1 MLSFI
6 KSIFGFG
13 SKRKLKKYYK
23 ILNNINSLEDRFK
36 GYSDQ
41 ELQDFS
47 RDLIERSRKDNTIL
61 PVILPEAYAL
71 VREASVRTLGL
82 RHYDVQMIG
91 GISLFNDKIAEMKTG
106 EGKTL
111 TSTLPIYLRALA
123 GRGVHIITVNDYLAH
138 RDALSSEPLFNFL
151 GLTVGVNLS
160 TSSDEE
166 KKHAYNCD
174 ITYGTNNEFAFD
186 YLRDNMASSL
196 SSMVQRSHY
205 YCIIDEVDSIL
216 IDEARTPLIIS
227 GSADDFIEHY
237 IIIAKM
243 IEFFVKQDKEDTETS
258 IGRGDFWIDEKSS
271 QANLT
276 ERGLE
281 KAEKMLFESSLMPH
295 NTSLYSSEN
304 ISLLHKIISALKAKY
319 LFENNVHYIVQNDSV
334 IIVDEHTGRLT
345 PGRRWSDGLHQS
357 IEAKEGV
364 TIQKESM
371 TLASITFQN
380 YFRLYDHLSGM
391 TGTAVTE
398 EYEFKS
404 IYNLDT
410 LEIPTHKPMVRKDH
424 PDVIYMSERE
434 KHNAIIK
441 EIIAAHKKQQP
452 VLVGTASIESSE
464 VLSAKLKK
472 EKIKHNVLNAKNH
485 EHEADIISNA
495 GCLGAVTIATNMAG
509 RGTDIILGG
518 NLKSILSKLVAQ
530 DKPQSVIDEAK
541 KKWEEDHQKALD
553 IGGLYVIGA
562 ERHES
567 RRIDNQLRGR
577 SGRQGDN
584 GVSKFYISMEDDLM
598 RIFASPSAINFIR
611 KVGME
616 EGEAIEHRILS
627 NAIEKAQ
634 RRVEVRNFEIRKH
647 LIEYDDVINNQR
659 QIIYD
664 QRNSIMSSS
673 DIDSILKN
681 IFNDSIKEV
690 VEQYCPDPSMRSSWD
705 ISSLNK
711 KLNQDLL
718 LDFELDVW
726 ASNNKNFTLSELQ
739 AFLFDSWYIA
749 YDSFLASYDFQ
760 ADQKKSVLINSVDS
774 TWRNHL
780 SAISY
785 LRQGI
790 HLRSYA
796 NKNPKEEYK
805 IECFSMFNS
814 MIVSLKYNVMLS
826 FSKLFS
832 LHGDL

>member
-6 KSIFGFG
+6 KSIFRLG

-47 RDLIERSRKDNTIL
+47 RDLIEKSRKDNAIL

-82 RHYDVQMIG
+82 RHYDVQIIG

-138 RDALSSEPLFNFL
+138 RDATSSKPLFDFL

-160 TSSDEE
+160 TSNDQE
-166 KKHAYNCD
+166 KKHAYSCD

-196 SSMVQRSHY
+196 GSMVQRSHY

-227 GSADDFIEHY
+227 GAADDFIDHY
-237 IIIAKM
+237 IIISKM
-243 IEFFVKQDKEDTETS
+243 IDFFVKQDKEDTETS
-258 IGRGDFWIDEKSS
+258 IGRGDFWIDEKAS
-271 QANLT
+271 QATLT

-281 KAEKMLFESSLMPH
+281 KAEKMLLESSLMPH

-319 LFENNVHYIVQNDSV
+319 LFENNVDYIVQNDSV

-398 EYEFKS
+398 EYEFRT

-441 EIIAAHKKQQP
+441 DIIAAHKKQQP

-464 VLSAKLKK
+464 ILSTKLKK

-485 EHEADIISNA
+485 EQEADIISNA
-495 GCLGAVTIATNMAG
+495 GCLGSVTIATNMAG

-518 NLKSILSKLVAQ
+518 NLKSIVSKLVAQ
-530 DKPQSVIDEAK
+530 NKPQSVIDEAK

-584 GVSKFYISMEDDLM
+584 GVSRFYISMEDDLM

-616 EGEAIEHRILS
+616 EGEAIEHRMLS

-681 IFNDSIKEV
+681 IFSDSIKEI
-690 VEQYCPDPSMRSSWD
+690 VEQYCPDAAMRSSWN
-705 ISSLNK
+705 IPELNK

-718 LDFELDVW
+718 LDFELDKW
-726 ASNNKNFTLSELQ
+726 ASNNKNFALSDLQ
-739 AFLFDSWYIA
+739 DFLLDSWYIA
-749 YDSFLASYDFQ
+749 YDSFLASFDFE
-760 ADQKKSVLINSVDS
+760 ADQKKSVVINSIDS
-774 TWRNHL
+774 VWRNHL

-805 IECFSMFNS
+805 IECFSMFNA

-832 LHGDL
+832 LHNDV